1 MSDQILARDNPRII
15 VIQKL
20 YSHQLNKVTE
30 ITFPKHRYKKF
41 IKDVVMGTIERKDL
55 IQDIMDKE
63 LKEDINAAKTD
74 LLIKLMIMAAMYEF
88 LYMHKTP
95 VKVVIAEYLK
105 TSDFFVDASQKKFLN
120 AILDKISKLI
130 RAKHI

>member
-130 RAKHI
+130 RSKHI

>member
-1 MSDQILARDNPRII
+1 MSDKILARDNPRII

-41 IKDVVMGTIERKDL
+41 IKDVVIGTIERKDL

>member
-1 MSDQILARDNPRII
+1 MSDQILTRDNPRII

-20 YSHQLNKVTE
+20 YSHQLNKGTE

-41 IKDVVMGTIERKDL
+41 IKDVVVGTIERSDL
-55 IQDIMDKE
+55 IQDIIDKE

-74 LLIKLMIMAAMYEF
+74 LLIKLMIMAAIYEYM
-88 LYMHKTP
+88 YMHKTP

-105 TSDFFVDASQKKFLN
+105 TSDFFVEASQKKFLN

-130 RAKHI
+130 RSKHI